1 VELKALLKENRDAFV
16 RGMTDK
22 LLMYALGRGLERAGP
37 AGGGAIAAKLPER
50 NHKFAA
56 LVEEIVLSLPFQ
68 QRRAVLTAGSG
79 AKSE

>member
-1 VELKALLKENRDAFV
+1 VVA
-16 RGMTDK
+16 T
-22 LLMYALGRGLERAGP
+22 
-37 AGGGAIAAKLPER
+37 IAARLPER
-50 NHKFAA
+50 NYKFAA

>member
-1 VELKALLKENRDAFV
+1 MKENRDAFV

-22 LLMYALGRGLERAGP
+22 LLMYALGRGLERPDRRGVAS
-37 AGGGAIAAKLPER
+37 IATKLPER
-50 NHKFAA
+50 NYKFAA

-68 QRRAVLTAGSG
+68 QRRAALTAGSG